1 MVRQTLHL
9 TRKSMALLTS
19 LLLVLFWVP
28 GLIVAAPAF
37 ASTGSLVGGFEIDGN
52 LVAGD
57 LVPTAGLD
65 WNSASLPDS
74 QPTGRDPVGA
84 SDTTVYSNGTQD
96 SDPVTGWNVN
106 SSAGA
111 TGKGDIGNYYVTHL
125 VGSNN
130 HDYAFFAIERDTNTG
145 TVNYDVE
152 LNQHVD
158 VVNANGATV
167 PCRQNGDVMLNVAQ
181 QGNNSFSLGAEL
193 FTWTA
198 SSTTWHPSATP
209 TVNCYL
215 GSWTDQGAVS
225 SSNMVGQVNSTD
237 IQPIDSHD
245 AIAAENGGVIP
256 ANQFAE
262 FSFDLSSTSLV
273 TSCPGAHF
281 GAVNIRS
288 IASTGGNPEVKDFAT
303 GPINI
308 QPACAGLI
316 IDKFGPDGSTPLPGA
331 TFTITPDPA
340 TGTGSITVTEGA
352 GTDTPDGVLE
362 FDQAIPLPLTGTSTP
377 TYYSVSEQSAPPGYL
392 LPSDRTPTP
401 TPTAAALAFH
411 TYTYNFTDP
420 LGSLT
425 FYKVDQQSTGTP
437 VDGASFLVHRVSG
450 DGTQADVSVTDK
462 TSVPGSGNND
472 DSNVAGTMTVSGLK
486 TGTYR
491 VTETT
496 PLPAGYGA
504 DNSEIYI
511 TINDANHGGFLSDN
525 LGNPISGTATF
536 QDPRLP
542 VTLRVIKTDG
552 SACDP
557 ANPSVHCLAGA
568 VFKLYE
574 LSGTTPDIAADGPA
588 VGTCTTDLTGS
599 CTVTVAH
606 WGGTYYWYEDTAPT
620 GYNLPANRYSDTIDL
635 ATYPAGGIGPNTT
648 FADNRPTLSTVAQ
661 TPVVV
666 GETIH
671 DTATLGIVPAHAGG
685 TITFTVYGPFAAA
698 ADITDTSCTPSL
710 LKATLGTTTTVDGA
724 GDYQSQNYTT
734 AAPGYYAW
742 IASYSGDAATG
753 AAATAGVCGA
763 TGETSQVNKK
773 QPVLATTAHDATT
786 VTGNISDSADLS
798 NFYGTVT
805 GELLHFAVYTD
816 SSCTG
821 TVYATRD
828 VALDASGHA
837 DSGNVAVDGTHTTYY
852 WKVTFDEDTNNL
864 QTVEACGTVANHE
877 ISHAPLIPTPTK
889 SPATGTV
896 RVYAPD
902 NTIQYTVTVQNTGGA
917 EADGVSVTDPID
929 TGATFTSNDSCT
941 GSIAGCTFTQPS
953 AVPTW
958 TFDLAAGGTVTIKFT
973 VTAKAADTDGQHIF
987 NTATVHNGSYQQ
999 DTNTT
1004 DHTVIRPLLALGKN
1018 ANPLPV
1024 EDAPSAGTVAPG
1036 QTITY
1041 NLPLSN
1047 TGSDAANG
1055 VVVTDQV
1062 PTHTTYSPLSAHCEN
1077 DTTHATIACT
1087 AGHSGASPDVVT
1099 WTVDVP
1105 AHTTVDVVFSV
1116 IVDAKASLTNGDEI
1130 WNQGSFTWTYS
1141 AQSSGPN
1148 LTGDSRRIHHIVTF
1162 PIISATKAATPDWI
1176 ENGASGVVT
1185 PGGTIHYVVTVHNG
1199 GQADATGVPVSDAI
1213 PAGTTYSPSSA
1224 VPVATLDAQ
1233 NVLHWTVDVAAGQD
1247 TQVAFDVTVNAGDT
1261 DGQLI
1266 HNTAVVNGVDTNT
1279 TSHIVE
1285 TSIMSV
1291 VKSSDPATGTS
1302 TQPTLVGPNT
1312 LITYTLTVTN
1322 AGRYPSSGFQVS
1334 DAIPTGT
1341 TYNGD
1346 AACNGA
1352 ASCAVQV
1359 NAGTITW
1366 TLDVPGG
1373 TVSNNVVT
1381 PTTRTLTFSVTT
1393 PTVQSFLIDNTAS
1406 FPNDHTPG
1414 CTTTSCDTNTTHHEV
1429 VYPVINA
1436 VKSSDPA
1443 SGTQANPA
1451 TVTPNQV
1458 ITYTIAVTNSGEADA
1473 TGVVVHDSVPAN
1485 TTYVAGSADA
1495 TGGTNNAGVIT
1506 WTVNVAKGT
1515 TVNLT
1520 FQAQV
1525 PAGAT
1530 NGQLIDNTASFT
1542 NVHTPGCEGETCST
1556 DTTHHEVRFPI
1567 LTLAKSS
1574 NPVSGSIVQRGD
1586 RIDYTI
1592 TLANT
1597 GLDASAPTTITDT
1610 LPTNVTIVNG
1620 SANPAFTTVNGNVV
1634 TWTVTVPAGQTKTL
1648 TYGVTVNSDAPQGA
1662 TLTNVALVNGQCV
1675 GNADESACTTD
1686 HHVPTGALTL
1696 VKHVDK
1702 ATASYGDTLTY
1713 TFDAATTGALDQTGV
1728 VVTDVLPKGTA
1739 YVNGSAACTDGGTCT
1754 ASFDATSKTVTWQLG
1769 NMAAGTTRHL
1779 VFKVTIVKPSFNST
1793 TGLPATTI
1801 VNSGAVQSNETP
1813 NTPSNQVQTKVVAVL
1828 GVKVVRA
1835 PVLAFT
1841 GLPAQVLLTMGLLML
1856 GAGIILT
1863 SVRRKEQ

>member
-1 MVRQTLHL
+1 MVRVTLHL
-9 TRKSMALLTS
+9 TRKSLALLTS

-28 GLIVAAPAF
+28 GLIAATPAR
-37 ASTGSLVGGFEIDGN
+37 ADAGSSIPGSPYNGGDG
-52 LVAGD
+52 
-57 LVPTAGLD
+57 TI
-65 WNSASLPDS
+65 PDS
-74 QPTGRDPVGA
+74 NTSIHSITDPAGN
-84 SDTTVYSNGTQD
+84 SDTTSFTGGKEDDQCPGVTTQGLSSPKDDLTKVYFGSENGTTTATNSDVFLYLAWERSTTSGTTTIDFELNQASGAMSQCNGVNPERTQGDLLFSYDFSNGGGNVDVNYYTWDTSLNKGDGGWKSQGD
-96 SDPVTGWNVN
+96 ITSLVDSNSDPVVEAATD
-106 SSAGA
+106 A
-111 TGKGDIGNYYVTHL
+111 TGIKGEMAVNLSLLPGVFT
-125 VGSNN
+125 S
-130 HDYAFFAIERDTNTG
+130 DTCKDFG
-145 TVNYDVE
+145 T
-152 LNQHVD
+152 
-158 VVNANGATV
+158 AWGKT
-167 PCRQNGDVMLNVAQ
+167 R
-181 QGNNSFSLGAEL
+181 
-193 FTWTA
+193 
-198 SSTTWHPSATP
+198 
-209 TVNCYL
+209 
-215 GSWTDQGAVS
+215 
-225 SSNMVGQVNSTD
+225 
-237 IQPIDSHD
+237 
-245 AIAAENGGVIP
+245 
-256 ANQFAE
+256 
-262 FSFDLSSTSLV
+262 SSTSFSSEIKDYV
-273 TSCPGAHF
+273 TP
-281 GAVNIRS
+281 
-288 IASTGGNPEVKDFAT
+288 
-303 GPINI
+303 
-308 QPACAGLI
+308 QPSVISNCAPLEILKEDSGT
-316 IDKFGPDGSTPLPGA
+316 TPLPGA
-331 TFTITPDPA
+331 TF
-340 TGTGSITVTEGA
+340 SIAANA
-352 GTDTPDGVLE
+352 GTHAVPSGQSPCTTRSDGYCYVE
-362 FDQAIPLPLTGTSTP
+362 IPNSSPTAYAFPLLFPGSYHVVETA
-377 TYYSVSEQSAPPGYL
+377 APPGYFIPSTHAWDVTVPQATDGSGNI
-392 LPSDRTPTP
+392 LPLTV
-401 TPTAAALAFH
+401 H
-411 TYTYNFTDP
+411 DP

-425 FYKVDQQSTGTP
+425 FYKVDAQSTGTA
-437 VDGASFLVHRVSG
+437 VGGASFLVHRMSG
-450 DGTQADVSVTDK
+450 AGTQADVSVTDQ
-462 TSVPGSGNND
+462 TPSSAGSND

-486 TGTYR
+486 SGTYR
-491 VTETT
+491 ITETT
-496 PLPAGYGA
+496 PLPAGYGQ
-504 DNSEIYI
+504 DSSTIYI
-511 TINDANHGGFLSDN
+511 TIDQTHQTGFLSDSS
-525 LGNPISGTATF
+525 GNPIAGTATF

-568 VFKLYE
+568 VFKLYQ
-574 LSGTTPDIAADGPA
+574 LTGSSPDITADGPA
-588 VGTCTTDLTGS
+588 VGTCTTDSTGS

-606 WGGTYYWYEDTAPT
+606 WGGTYYWYEYSAPT

-635 ATYPAGGIGPNTT
+635 STYPAGGVGPSRT
-648 FADNRPTLSTVAQ
+648 FADNRPTLSTAAQ

-671 DTATLGIVPAHAGG
+671 DTATLGSVPTHAAG
-685 TITFTVYGPFAAA
+685 TITFKVYGPFAAA

-742 IASYSGDAATG
+742 VASYSGDAATG
-753 AAATAGVCGA
+753 AAAVAGVCGA
-763 TGETSQVNKK
+763 SGETSQVNKK

-837 DSGNVAVDGTHTTYY
+837 ESGNVAVDGTHTTYY
-852 WKVTFDEDTNNL
+852 WKVTFDEDANNL

-902 NTIQYTVTVQNTGGA
+902 NTIQYTVTVQNTGLA
-917 EADGVSVTDPID
+917 TAVGVSVTDPID
-929 TGATFTSNDSCT
+929 AGATFTSNDSCT
-941 GSIAGCTFTQPS
+941 GSVAGCAFTQPS
-953 AVPTW
+953 GVPTW

-973 VTAKAADTDGQHIF
+973 VTAKAADTDGQHIY
-987 NTATVHNGSYQQ
+987 NTATVHNGTYQQ

-1041 NLPLSN
+1041 TLPLSN

-1062 PTHTTYSPLSAHCEN
+1062 PTHTTYSPSSAHCEN
-1077 DTTHATIACT
+1077 HTTHATIACT

-1116 IVDAKASLTNGDEI
+1116 IVDPKASLTNGDEI

-1141 AQSSGPN
+1141 TQSGGPN
-1148 LTGDSRRIHHIVTF
+1148 LTGDSRRIHHVVTF
-1162 PIISATKAATPDWI
+1162 PIISASKAATPDWI
-1176 ENGASGVVT
+1176 EDGASGVVV

-1199 GQADATGVPVSDAI
+1199 GLADATGVPVSDAI
-1213 PAGTTYSPSSA
+1213 PAGTTYYPNSA
-1224 VPVATLDAQ
+1224 VPAATLDASK
-1233 NVLHWTVDVAAGQD
+1233 VLHWTVDVAAGQD
-1247 TQVAFDVTVNAGDT
+1247 TQVAFDVTVDAGDA

-1266 HNTAVVNGVDTNT
+1266 HNTAVVNGTDTNT

-1285 TSIMSV
+1285 IPIMSV
-1291 VKSSDPATGTS
+1291 AKSSSPASGTVAS
-1302 TQPTLVGPNT
+1302 PTLVGPNT
-1312 LITYTLTVTN
+1312 VITYTLTVTN
-1322 AGRYPSSGFQVS
+1322 AGRYDASGFVVTDS
-1334 DAIPTGT
+1334 VPTGT
-1341 TYNGD
+1341 TYNND
-1346 AACNGA
+1346 ASCNGA
-1352 ASCAVQV
+1352 ANCSVQV
-1359 NAGTITW
+1359 NSGVITW

-1393 PTVQSFLIDNTAS
+1393 PTVQSFLIDNTAT
-1406 FPNDHTPG
+1406 FPNTNTPG
-1414 CTTTSCDTNTTHHEV
+1414 CETQTCDTETTHHEV
-1429 VYPVINA
+1429 VFPVINA

-1485 TTYVAGSADA
+1485 TTYVAGSADN
-1495 TGGTNNAGVIT
+1495 GGTVNAGVIT
-1506 WTVNVAKGT
+1506 WTIDVAKGT

-1530 NGQLIDNTASFT
+1530 NGTLIDNTATFT

-1597 GLDASAPTTITDT
+1597 GLDASAPTTVTDT
-1610 LPTNVTIVNG
+1610 LPTNVTIVSG

-1634 TWTVTVPAGQTKTL
+1634 TWTVTVPAGQTQTL

-1702 ATASYGDTLTY
+1702 TTAAYGDTLTY
-1713 TFDAATTGALDQTGV
+1713 TFDASTTGALDQTGV

-1754 ASFDATSKTVTWQLG
+1754 ASYSTASKTVTWQLG
-1769 NMAAGTTRHL
+1769 DMAAGTTRHL

-1813 NTPSNQVQTKVVAVL
+1813 STPSNQVVTKVVAVL
-1828 GVKVVRA
+1828 GVKVVRP